1 MIVDLR
7 IQESGK
13 REEVFPLLAK
23 CFPEYWA
30 PRVARRETHFSFQVI
45 SVIAECDGVVTGHCG
60 ISIFEFY
67 LAGKL
72 QKAAGLC
79 AVAVDPDCRGMGIAG
94 KMCDHVLEYCRSE
107 GIFFS
112 PLYTGVPKVY
122 EKRGWQLYKLSAP
135 KKLSITSNN
144 SHYLYKNQLNEQ
156 QQNDIRKLYSTGF
169 VFDGKVKRS
178 ELRWNALFADKNSLW
193 YLTENTY
200 ALVIKYGENH
210 ILCEAYAQNE
220 CWGELLTDG
229 LLLHL
234 PSAHPL
240 LTKNYDLIDSP
251 ADIWHEEVAMVNII
265 NAKSAEEAGLT
276 KAIEQNTFFFPLA
289 DKF

>member
-1 MIVDLR
+1 MKVDLR

-30 PRVARRETHFSFQVI
+30 PRVASGDAHFSFPVI
-45 SVIAECDGVVTGHCG
+45 SVIAECNGIVTGHCG
-60 ISIFEFY
+60 ISIFEFH
-67 LAGKL
+67 LGGEL

-94 KMCDHVLEYCRSE
+94 KMCDHVLEYCRAKQ
-107 GIFFS
+107 IFFS

-135 KKLSITSNN
+135 KKLSATNN
-144 SHYLYKNQLNEQ
+144 NFLSLYKNELNEQ

-178 ELRWNALFADKNSLW
+178 EISWNALFANKNSLW
-193 YLTENTY
+193 CLTENAY
-200 ALVIKYGENH
+200 ALVIKDEDNY

-220 CWGELLTDG
+220 CWNELLTDG
-229 LLLHL
+229 LLLSL
-234 PSAHPL
+234 PSTHPL
-240 LTKNYDLIDSP
+240 LTSHDLKDSP
-251 ADIWHEEVAMVNII
+251 IDIWHEEVAMINII
-265 NAKSAEEAGLT
+265 NAKPAEQAGLT
-276 KAIEQNTFFFPLA
+276 KAIEQSTFFFPLP